1 MATAKR
7 RLACATAEEYLQ
19 RTVLIFLGG
28 STSKEIKNIFSA
40 VEMIVTIFEFLLFV
54 LCCLIASI
62 TSYWDY
68 ELSYIKLNSGP
79 VVAKSWN
86 FRAKLFRGL
95 QKSND
100 WIFISPPQIILQP
113 IIPRS
118 EKPLSTPVSAQVDVN
133 QIQCR
138 NSCCSGDQVHNQLAD
153 LLGEHVNSIL
163 RNQTGTI
170 IPPTESP
177 QEHANPNQCQTFCCS
192 GDDVHNQQTDPPVEP
207 VNSPLHNRTDNASAS
222 FDIEAGG
229 DIEARGASLNEASS
243 SDAGNEAEAPSPQT
257 GNQNPPPHDDDG
269 MDETPSNE
277 VNITAASEDHKGRKE
292 VEFVFIVGGQIIATG
307 IAAFALNN
315 TSNVSSEAEV
325 LQHILIGC
333 MFVSLISLFYGLWL
347 SVCKPRSL
355 AARVVRVIGHVAM
368 AFTLLIVTGLN
379 LPNSLM
385 LWGTLG
391 ACTVCLPAIILYA
404 IK

>member
-100 WIFISPPQIILQP
+100 WS
-113 IIPRS
+113 
-118 EKPLSTPVSAQVDVN
+118 
-133 QIQCR
+133 
-138 NSCCSGDQVHNQLAD
+138 
-153 LLGEHVNSIL
+153 
-163 RNQTGTI
+163 TI